1 MVLKNYNDLSLKIKG
16 DVKVIYKGEKGK
28 RKLTQGL
35 YTKNKYV
42 FTDIKKG
49 NERESMIGRKMEM
62 IYNQERGS
70 RKKEEEKS
78 DHKNFREIPHI
89 EVKSHLDETPNI
101 YNQQGISNENPKKNE
116 LNSDSK
122 YINVN
127 EKKIRVSGFRK
138 DTSTNRKRKLTSNRK
153 LSSLSK
159 IVRDKRSKEKT
170 YRSYKSN
177 LKNKLGDQTKE
188 KRKERDSLGKRSE
201 SKRNSRSRLYAPTGQ
216 VSKTNIYKKVGP
228 EFNFPKSEIEFEGK
242 NVQNSIYLKSE
253 EIKPDEGTTI
263 SGKTENSL
271 ACQENISKR
280 LQISQSPEHN
290 ISDRRGR
297 QSTKNGEQENVY
309 FETEKNDLEYA
320 KSEDLGKE
328 GRSKGIGGQA
338 IRKDDRGLGDL
349 TSLEEKGE
357 VSNKKTMKL
366 SQSDAGNWKGMVKVK
381 FTGARSGD
389 FDINK

>member
-1 MVLKNYNDLSLKIKG
+1 
-16 DVKVIYKGEKGK
+16 
-28 RKLTQGL
+28 
-35 YTKNKYV
+35 
-42 FTDIKKG
+42 
-49 NERESMIGRKMEM
+49 
-62 IYNQERGS
+62 
-70 RKKEEEKS
+70 
-78 DHKNFREIPHI
+78 
-89 EVKSHLDETPNI
+89 
-101 YNQQGISNENPKKNE
+101 
-116 LNSDSK
+116 
-122 YINVN
+122 
-127 EKKIRVSGFRK
+127 
-138 DTSTNRKRKLTSNRK
+138 
-153 LSSLSK
+153 
-159 IVRDKRSKEKT
+159 
-170 YRSYKSN
+170 
-177 LKNKLGDQTKE
+177 
-188 KRKERDSLGKRSE
+188 
-201 SKRNSRSRLYAPTGQ
+201 LYAPTGQ